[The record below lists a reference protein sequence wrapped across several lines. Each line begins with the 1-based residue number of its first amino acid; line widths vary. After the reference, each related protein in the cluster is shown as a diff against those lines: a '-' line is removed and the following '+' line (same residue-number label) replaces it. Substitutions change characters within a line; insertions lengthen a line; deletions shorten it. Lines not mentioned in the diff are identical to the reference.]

1 MPFVPSSQR
10 LNTNTSSQI
19 QVTEAINPIPTTQQQ
34 MINEESN
41 NSQNSY
47 ENNSNANN
55 NDLED
60 LLLTV
65 LDELDTVKTLLL
77 EQGIVSQHQQNKPQ
91 PTNPPNPQ
99 NPPKQNQIEHKIV
112 RQKTTNLKNFTFS
125 KNLQTIGTD
134 AFLESGIESVYF
146 SSIDDIEI
154 SLAPVSN
161 IIETISPPIF
171 TFMV

>member
-10 LNTNTSSQI
+10 LNTTNSAQI

-41 NSQNSY
+41 HSQYSY

-65 LDELDTVKTLLL
+65 LDELDTVKSLLL
-77 EQGIVSQHQQNKPQ
+77 EQGIVSQHQQIKPQ
-91 PTNPPNPQ
+91 PTAETLVNKYDIAKELPRPPPQ
-99 NPPKQNQIEHKIV
+99 EKPNRNAHD
-112 RQKTTNLKNFTFS
+112 FS
-125 KNLQTIGTD
+125 NC
-134 AFLESGIESVYF
+134 F
-146 SSIDDIEI
+146 
-154 SLAPVSN
+154 
-161 IIETISPPIF
+161 
-171 TFMV
+171 

>member
-34 MINEESN
+34 MINEDSETN

-47 ENNSNANN
+47 ENNSNNN

-65 LDELDTVKTLLL
+65 LDELDTVKSLLL
-77 EQGIVSQHQQNKPQ
+77 EQCVVSQPKNNPQ
-91 PTNPPNPQ
+91 PTTETLVNKYGIAKELPRPPPQ
-99 NPPKQNQIEHKIV
+99 VLPNRNAHD
-112 RQKTTNLKNFTFS
+112 FS
-125 KNLQTIGTD
+125 NC
-134 AFLESGIESVYF
+134 F
-146 SSIDDIEI
+146 
-154 SLAPVSN
+154 
-161 IIETISPPIF
+161 
-171 TFMV
+171 

>member
-34 MINEESN
+34 MINEDSETN

-47 ENNSNANN
+47 ENNSNNN

-65 LDELDTVKTLLL
+65 LDELDTVKSLLL
-77 EQGIVSQHQQNKPQ
+77 EQGVVSQPKNNPQ
-91 PTNPPNPQ
+91 PTTETLVNKYGIAKELPRPP
-99 NPPKQNQIEHKIV
+99 
-112 RQKTTNLKNFTFS
+112 RQVLPNRNAHDFS
-125 KNLQTIGTD
+125 NC
-134 AFLESGIESVYF
+134 F
-146 SSIDDIEI
+146 
-154 SLAPVSN
+154 
-161 IIETISPPIF
+161 
-171 TFMV
+171 

>member
-91 PTNPPNPQ
+91 PTAETLVNKYDIAKELPRPPPQ
-99 NPPKQNQIEHKIV
+99 V
-112 RQKTTNLKNFTFS
+112 
-125 KNLQTIGTD
+125 
-134 AFLESGIESVYF
+134 
-146 SSIDDIEI
+146 
-154 SLAPVSN
+154 
-161 IIETISPPIF
+161 
-171 TFMV
+171 

>member
-10 LNTNTSSQI
+10 LNTTNSAQI

-77 EQGIVSQHQQNKPQ
+77 EQGIVAQPKNNPQ
-91 PTNPPNPQ
+91 PATETLDNKYDFAKELPRPPPQ
-99 NPPKQNQIEHKIV
+99 EKPNRNAHD
-112 RQKTTNLKNFTFS
+112 FS
-125 KNLQTIGTD
+125 NC
-134 AFLESGIESVYF
+134 F
-146 SSIDDIEI
+146 
-154 SLAPVSN
+154 
-161 IIETISPPIF
+161 
-171 TFMV
+171 

>member
-34 MINEESN
+34 MINEDSKTN

-47 ENNSNANN
+47 ENNSNTNN

-65 LDELDTVKTLLL
+65 LDELDTV
-77 EQGIVSQHQQNKPQ
+77 
-91 PTNPPNPQ
+91 
-99 NPPKQNQIEHKIV
+99 
-112 RQKTTNLKNFTFS
+112 
-125 KNLQTIGTD
+125 
-134 AFLESGIESVYF
+134 Y
-146 SSIDDIEI
+146 
-154 SLAPVSN
+154 
-161 IIETISPPIF
+161 
-171 TFMV
+171 

>member
-47 ENNSNANN
+47 ENNSSNN

-91 PTNPPNPQ
+91 PTAETLVNKYDIAKELPRPPPQ
-99 NPPKQNQIEHKIV
+99 VSPNRNAHD
-112 RQKTTNLKNFTFS
+112 FS
-125 KNLQTIGTD
+125 NC
-134 AFLESGIESVYF
+134 F
-146 SSIDDIEI
+146 
-154 SLAPVSN
+154 
-161 IIETISPPIF
+161 
-171 TFMV
+171 

>member
-10 LNTNTSSQI
+10 LNTTNSAQI

-41 NSQNSY
+41 HSQNSY
-47 ENNSNANN
+47 ENNNNANN

-77 EQGIVSQHQQNKPQ
+77 EQGIVSQPKNNQQ
-91 PTNPPNPQ
+91 PTTETLVNKYDIAKELPRPPPQ
-99 NPPKQNQIEHKIV
+99 VSPNRNAHD
-112 RQKTTNLKNFTFS
+112 FS
-125 KNLQTIGTD
+125 NC
-134 AFLESGIESVYF
+134 F
-146 SSIDDIEI
+146 
-154 SLAPVSN
+154 
-161 IIETISPPIF
+161 
-171 TFMV
+171 

>member
-10 LNTNTSSQI
+10 LNTTNSAQI

-91 PTNPPNPQ
+91 TTQ
-99 NPPKQNQIEHKIV
+99 HVHIRAHTHARTHTHTHTQV
-112 RQKTTNLKNFTFS
+112 RPCPW
-125 KNLQTIGTD
+125 
-134 AFLESGIESVYF
+134 
-146 SSIDDIEI
+146 SS
-154 SLAPVSN
+154 SR
-161 IIETISPPIF
+161 
-171 TFMV
+171 

>member
-34 MINEESN
+34 MINEDPETN

-47 ENNSNANN
+47 ENNSSNN

-65 LDELDTVKTLLL
+65 LDELDTVKSLLL
-77 EQGIVSQHQQNKPQ
+77 EQGIVSQPKNNQQ
-91 PTNPPNPQ
+91 PT
-99 NPPKQNQIEHKIV
+99 
-112 RQKTTNLKNFTFS
+112 T
-125 KNLQTIGTD
+125 
-134 AFLESGIESVYF
+134 
-146 SSIDDIEI
+146 
-154 SLAPVSN
+154 
-161 IIETISPPIF
+161 ETLVNKYVIAKDLP
-171 TFMV
+171 

>member
-34 MINEESN
+34 MINEDPETN

-47 ENNSNANN
+47 ENNSSNN

-65 LDELDTVKTLLL
+65 LDELDTVKSLLL
-77 EQGIVSQHQQNKPQ
+77 EQGIVSQPKNNQQ
-91 PTNPPNPQ
+91 PTTETLVNKYVIAKDLPRPPPQ
-99 NPPKQNQIEHKIV
+99 VLPNRNAHD
-112 RQKTTNLKNFTFS
+112 FS
-125 KNLQTIGTD
+125 
-134 AFLESGIESVYF
+134 ACF
-146 SSIDDIEI
+146 
-154 SLAPVSN
+154 
-161 IIETISPPIF
+161 
-171 TFMV
+171 

>member
-34 MINEESN
+34 MINEDPETN

-47 ENNSNANN
+47 ENNSNNN

-77 EQGIVSQHQQNKPQ
+77 EQGIVAQPKNNPQ
-91 PTNPPNPQ
+91 PTAETLVNKYDIAKDLPRPPPQ
-99 NPPKQNQIEHKIV
+99 VLPNRNAHD
-112 RQKTTNLKNFTFS
+112 FS
-125 KNLQTIGTD
+125 NC
-134 AFLESGIESVYF
+134 F
-146 SSIDDIEI
+146 
-154 SLAPVSN
+154 
-161 IIETISPPIF
+161 
-171 TFMV
+171 

>member
-10 LNTNTSSQI
+10 LNTTNSSQI
-19 QVTEAINPIPTTQQQ
+19 QVTEPINPIPTTQQQ
-34 MINEESN
+34 MINEDPETN

-47 ENNSNANN
+47 ENNSSNN

-91 PTNPPNPQ
+91 PTAETLVNKYGIAKELPRPPPQ
-99 NPPKQNQIEHKIV
+99 VSPNRNAHD
-112 RQKTTNLKNFTFS
+112 FS
-125 KNLQTIGTD
+125 NC
-134 AFLESGIESVYF
+134 F
-146 SSIDDIEI
+146 EI
-154 SLAPVSN
+154 
-161 IIETISPPIF
+161 
-171 TFMV
+171 

>member
-1 MPFVPSSQR
+1 MPFVPSCQR

-77 EQGIVSQHQQNKPQ
+77 EQGIVSQPKNNQQ
-91 PTNPPNPQ
+91 PTTETLVNKYDIAKELPRPPPQ
-99 NPPKQNQIEHKIV
+99 VSPNRNAHD
-112 RQKTTNLKNFTFS
+112 FS
-125 KNLQTIGTD
+125 NC
-134 AFLESGIESVYF
+134 F
-146 SSIDDIEI
+146 
-154 SLAPVSN
+154 
-161 IIETISPPIF
+161 
-171 TFMV
+171 

>member
-1 MPFVPSSQR
+1 MPLVPSSQR

-34 MINEESN
+34 MINEDPETN

-65 LDELDTVKTLLL
+65 LDELDTVKSLLL

-91 PTNPPNPQ
+91 PTAETLVNKYDIAKELPRPPPQ
-99 NPPKQNQIEHKIV
+99 VSPNRNAHD
-112 RQKTTNLKNFTFS
+112 FS
-125 KNLQTIGTD
+125 NC
-134 AFLESGIESVYF
+134 F
-146 SSIDDIEI
+146 
-154 SLAPVSN
+154 
-161 IIETISPPIF
+161 
-171 TFMV
+171 

>member
-65 LDELDTVKTLLL
+65 LDELDTVKSLLL
-77 EQGIVSQHQQNKPQ
+77 EQGIVSQHQQIKPQ
-91 PTNPPNPQ
+91 PTAETLVNKYDIAKELPRPPPQ
-99 NPPKQNQIEHKIV
+99 EKPNRNAHD
-112 RQKTTNLKNFTFS
+112 FS
-125 KNLQTIGTD
+125 NC
-134 AFLESGIESVYF
+134 F
-146 SSIDDIEI
+146 
-154 SLAPVSN
+154 
-161 IIETISPPIF
+161 
-171 TFMV
+171 

>member
-10 LNTNTSSQI
+10 LNTTNSTQI

-34 MINEESN
+34 MINEDPETN

-47 ENNSNANN
+47 ENNSNNN

-91 PTNPPNPQ
+91 PTAEILVNKYGIAKELPRPPPQ
-99 NPPKQNQIEHKIV
+99 VLPNRNAHD
-112 RQKTTNLKNFTFS
+112 FS
-125 KNLQTIGTD
+125 NC
-134 AFLESGIESVYF
+134 F
-146 SSIDDIEI
+146 
-154 SLAPVSN
+154 
-161 IIETISPPIF
+161 
-171 TFMV
+171 

>member
-41 NSQNSY
+41 HSQNSY

-91 PTNPPNPQ
+91 PTAETLVNKYGIAKELPRPPPPQ
-99 NPPKQNQIEHKIV
+99 VLPNRNAHD
-112 RQKTTNLKNFTFS
+112 FS
-125 KNLQTIGTD
+125 NC
-134 AFLESGIESVYF
+134 F
-146 SSIDDIEI
+146 
-154 SLAPVSN
+154 
-161 IIETISPPIF
+161 
-171 TFMV
+171 

>member
-1 MPFVPSSQR
+1 
-10 LNTNTSSQI
+10 
-19 QVTEAINPIPTTQQQ
+19 

-41 NSQNSY
+41 HSQNSY

-91 PTNPPNPQ
+91 PTAETLVNKYDIAKELPRPPPQ
-99 NPPKQNQIEHKIV
+99 VSPNRNAHD
-112 RQKTTNLKNFTFS
+112 FS
-125 KNLQTIGTD
+125 NC
-134 AFLESGIESVYF
+134 F
-146 SSIDDIEI
+146 
-154 SLAPVSN
+154 
-161 IIETISPPIF
+161 
-171 TFMV
+171 